1 MFCQPVFQT
10 HKYNWR
16 IIMRIND
23 IISESVHL
31 TESVENVAVFY
42 GGRFQPMHQGHFALY
57 KRLVSQFGA
66 DNVFIA
72 TTFGQ
77 KQQAMHKA
85 GDFSTDP
92 FTFQE
97 KAYIASKMFG
107 IPENH
112 IVDTMPYRPDV
123 KLVGRDPETTATVL
137 AFSEKDAGRLKAGG
151 ALAPYP
157 DGGEELES
165 TASGRAYFLTM
176 PIEQGGMS
184 ATDFRKV
191 MASDAPVEEK
201 TKTFQ
206 QFFGKFDQEVF
217 NFIEERLKQ

>member
-1 MFCQPVFQT
+1 MRCQPVFSL

-16 IIMRIND
+16 TTMRIND
-23 IISESVHL
+23 IIKESIQL
-31 TESVENVAVFY
+31 LESVENVAVFY

-77 KQQAMHKA
+77 KQQAMHQA

-92 FTFQE
+92 FTFKE

-107 IPENH
+107 IPQDH
-112 IVDTMPYRPDV
+112 IVNTQPYRPD
-123 KLVGRDPETTATVL
+123 LSLIGRDPATTATVL

-157 DGGEELES
+157 RDGGELES
-165 TASGRAYFLTM
+165 TASGRAYFLAM
-176 PIEQGGMS
+176 PIEAGGMS
-184 ATDFRKV
+184 ATDFRKA
-191 MASDAPVEEK
+191 MASDAPEQEK
-201 TKTFQ
+201 IKTFQ
-206 QFFGKFDQEVF
+206 QFFGKFDQEIF
-217 NFIEERLKQ
+217 NFIQERLTA